1 MDNPNGDHAMTEIL
15 YTLALFNALA
25 VTLLFAHNHS
35 NRKAIM
41 STQDAVDAVVAQLR
55 KARTEI
61 ENAKAELLSKIADLA
76 IQLDDAKVADQVDVS
91 ELVAVAQALDDIV
104 PDTEPEQP
112 ADEPAAE
119 EAVEEPTEEPAEEEA
134 QDAPP
139 F

>member
-1 MDNPNGDHAMTEIL
+1 MTEIL